1 MKHCPDTVECHSQP
15 RSLAFRKLSPQRDQ
29 QILDILPDQTCARR
43 LSIDS
48 FEDTLMPT
56 FHESMISLIDSA
68 VKRTWELRGKQA
80 NGLELPAQAAGQ
92 GAARPRHVH
101 PKSPSWPGPLSK
113 IPRSVRGSEWLGS
126 QCFRTVDHGCSA
138 PRSSCQS
145 FLILAFRRLNSSHSL
160 SDLPGYVYFLPRV
173 SMTTRDE
180 TLVGSLA
187 GMPL

>member
-92 GAARPRHVH
+92 GAAQHRYIVHEAALRLRPLQR
-101 PKSPSWPGPLSK
+101 
-113 IPRSVRGSEWLGS
+113 
-126 QCFRTVDHGCSA
+126 VDYMKALH
-138 PRSSCQS
+138 
-145 FLILAFRRLNSSHSL
+145 LRLHWW
-160 SDLPGYVYFLPRV
+160 
-173 SMTTRDE
+173 
-180 TLVGSLA
+180 
-187 GMPL
+187 